1 MNAAEELAKGIVAN
15 YNKQLQSNTI
25 DLPAHVE
32 SLLQSLGATTS
43 DSGGKVTY
51 YGSDPITPDRLP
63 YGSISAISLAAKAI
77 LIAKIWKERTGEGQD
92 IHVDVRKALRRLTP
106 FLEGKW
112 ELVNGFPGRTDPHS
126 PFSGGPDIVP
136 TRDGKWVMLADVF
149 PALRQHALD
158 VLKPNPNGY
167 ERPPRDPAEIEVLV
181 KRGYLDPRD
190 RENLGPI
197 EEAANNFVSD
207 ALVTS

>member
-25 DLPAHVE
+25 DRPAHVE

-112 ELVNGFPGRTDPHS
+112 ELVNGFRV
-126 PFSGGPDIVP
+126 I
-136 TRDGKWVMLADVF
+136 
-149 PALRQHALD
+149 
-158 VLKPNPNGY
+158 
-167 ERPPRDPAEIEVLV
+167 
-181 KRGYLDPRD
+181 
-190 RENLGPI
+190 
-197 EEAANNFVSD
+197 
-207 ALVTS
+207 